1 MKKIHV
7 GILLNKKKQRNLQ
20 KNFRVTVS
28 LLLHRKSVE
37 KLDIKISRFFCNK
50 NLFLDWRKSGL
61 SNEIKCFFKFAFLSQ
76 NYFKNL
82 SCRTDLIRIQFSNYF
97 SFFYFIKKRQNTTWH
112 HNQNEYS
119 KSIQNKVWVFIYE
132 LSGCEFEFRFFH
144 LKFRK
149 FESLTKPK

>member
-50 NLFLDWRKSGL
+50 NLFLD
-61 SNEIKCFFKFAFLSQ
+61 
-76 NYFKNL
+76 
-82 SCRTDLIRIQFSNYF
+82 
-97 SFFYFIKKRQNTTWH
+97 
-112 HNQNEYS
+112 
-119 KSIQNKVWVFIYE
+119 
-132 LSGCEFEFRFFH
+132 
-144 LKFRK
+144 
-149 FESLTKPK
+149 